1 MAADITEEFQI
12 DLSNPNATNES
23 FSPTKIA
30 YDLSVNNLGFV
41 LSINDQTPYKRE
53 TAQYKKDQFDAAPDP
68 GEQTL
73 VASWWLRSQTSWH
86 MGAGV
91 KYFDPGLDY
100 QHQVNR
106 FWDSRGVDVWDIGD
120 LKLHK
125 DITYVYSDETNH
137 NFVATA
143 GAYYDSGT
151 KYECMVVGNSAGSL
165 NRIRL
170 NGNSQVTTL
179 PYVYNYTV
187 AGHGGGTTYPFHS
200 ITNDG
205 NKYYAACDTCVHT
218 GTIGTTADTVL
229 MRHAAGKTPT
239 ISFVKGYIFLG
250 DGHELWNLNPN
261 FIASP
266 SSISHSGS
274 TQLSTAGSGTS
285 QSAYGVTTHI
295 NPEWTWNYITGGRT
309 AIWASGYGDGISE
322 IWAISI
328 DETAAIAI
336 PDMAAA
342 TCIATLPFGEVVQCM
357 EYYLGNLIIGTN
369 KGVRICKVAANMVSM
384 KEFVTLGPLLWD
396 YNGYGVND
404 LTVND
409 KYVYAATAVAG
420 ETVAHRGALVRI
432 DLSREFEDGTYAYAY
447 DLEDASDENSIF
459 THVLFINGRRTV
471 ITEEAGTAGEIKVE
485 HTTNYVS
492 SGYLDTGYI
501 RYATIEPKYFKNITV
516 KALYPSNT
524 SVMVSTIDKDAVQYD
539 ILRTY
544 SDSGNQ
550 ELETSRPTGKQE
562 MLRYRFTLY
571 PSTDLVSTPTVQS
584 YQVKAIPATKRQRM
598 IQYPLSCYDNEMDRY
613 NIQYGYSGRAFEMQQ
628 LLEALEEAGD
638 TVTVVDWRTNEQY
651 TALIESVAFE
661 NQSSPDK
668 RVHSYGG
675 TIMLT
680 VRKL

>member
-23 FSPTKIA
+23 FKPTKVA

-53 TAQYKKDQFDAAPDP
+53 TAQYKKDQFDSAPDP

-100 QHQVNR
+100 QHQQNR
-106 FWDSRGVDVWDIGD
+106 FWNSRGVDVWDIGD

-125 DITYVYSDETNH
+125 DITSIYSDAANH
-137 NFVATA
+137 SFVGTA
-143 GAYYDSGT
+143 ASYYDTGV
-151 KYECMVVGNSAGSL
+151 KYECVVFGDSAGQL
-165 NRIRL
+165 NRVRF
-170 NGNSQVTTL
+170 NGNSVVTAA
-179 PYVYNYTV
+179 PYIYNYTV
-187 AGHGGGTTYPFHS
+187 TGHGGGTTYPFYS

-205 NKYYAACDTCVHT
+205 NKYYAACETCVHT
-218 GTIGTTADTVL
+218 GTIGTTADTILV
-229 MRHAAGKTPT
+229 RHAAGKTPT
-239 ISFVKGYIFLG
+239 ISFTKGYIFLG
-250 DGHELWNLNPN
+250 DGNNLWNLNPN
-261 FIASP
+261 YTN
-266 SSISHSGS
+266 HSAITHTG
-274 TQLSTAGSGTS
+274 TTLLSTSIVNPNTQA
-285 QSAYGVTTHI
+285 SAYGVTTHI
-295 NPEWTWNYITGGRT
+295 NPEWTWNYIAGGRT

-322 IWAISI
+322 IWAIGI
-328 DETAAIAI
+328 DENAAIAI

-342 TCIATLPFGEVVQCM
+342 TCVATLPFGEVVQTM
-357 EYYLGNLIIGTN
+357 EYYLGNLIVGTN
-369 KGVRICKVAANMVSM
+369 KGVRICKVAANNFST
-384 KEFVTLGPLLWD
+384 KEFITLGPLLWD

-409 KYVYAATAVAG
+409 KYVYAATTIDNKGV
-420 ETVAHRGALVRI
+420 LVRI

-447 DLEDASDENSIF
+447 DLEDTTSLTSTF
-459 THVLFINGRRTV
+459 SHVLFIDGRRTV
-471 ITEEAGTAGEIKVE
+471 IVEENGSVGKLKAE
-485 HTTNYVS
+485 HTTNYIS
-492 SGYLDTGYI
+492 SGYLETGYI
-501 RYATIEPKYFKNITV
+501 RYATIEPKYFKNIVVNT
-516 KALYPSNT
+516 LYPSNT
-524 SVMVSTIDKDAVQYD
+524 SMMVSTIDKDGVKYD
-539 ILRTY
+539 ILRAY
-544 SDSGNQ
+544 ADSGGG
-550 ELETSRPTGKQE
+550 ELSTSRPTGKQE

-571 PSTDLVSTPTVQS
+571 SSSDLVSTPTVQS

-613 NIQYGYSGRAFEMQQ
+613 NIQYGHTGRAFEIQRS
-628 LLEALEEAGD
+628 LEALEEAGD
-638 TVTVVDWRTNEQY
+638 TVTVIDWRTNEQY

>member
-1 MAADITEEFQI
+1 MPADITEEFQI
-12 DLSNPNATNES
+12 DLSNPTATDES
-23 FSPTKIA
+23 FKPTKIA

-106 FWDSRGVDVWDIGD
+106 FWNSRGVNVWDIGN

-125 DITYVYSDETNH
+125 DVTSIYSDAANH
-137 NFVATA
+137 SFVGTA
-143 GAYYDSGT
+143 ASYFDTGV
-151 KYECMVVGNSAGSL
+151 KYECIVFGDSAGQLS
-165 NRIRL
+165 RVKF
-170 NGNSQVTTL
+170 NGNSLVTTS

-187 AGHGGGTTYPFHS
+187 TGHTGGTTYPFNS

-205 NKYYAACDTCVHT
+205 NKYYAACSTCVHV

-229 MRHAAGKTPT
+229 IRHGATATTPPV
-239 ISFVKGYIFLG
+239 ISYAKGYLFLG
-250 DGHELWNLNPN
+250 DGRSLWNLNPT
-261 FIASP
+261 FVASP
-266 SSISHSGS
+266 SSISHTGA
-274 TQLSTAGSGTS
+274 TQLSTSGSGTS
-285 QSAYGVTTHI
+285 QPAYGVTTHL
-295 NPEWTWNYITGGRT
+295 NSNWTWNNVTGGRT
-309 AIWASGYGDGISE
+309 AVWASGYGDGVSE
-322 IWAISI
+322 IWAIQPDDTVSNT
-328 DETAAIAI
+328 TAAL
-336 PDMAAA
+336 PDMAGA
-342 TCIATLPFGEVVQCM
+342 TVVATLPFGEIVQTM
-357 EYYLGNLIIGTN
+357 EYYLGNLIVGTN
-369 KGVRICKVAANMVSM
+369 KGVRICKVSANMVSM

-404 LTVND
+404 LTIND
-409 KYVYAATAVAG
+409 KYVYAATTIDNKGV
-420 ETVAHRGALVRI
+420 LVRI

-447 DLEDASDENSIF
+447 DLEDTTSLTSTF
-459 THVLFINGRRTV
+459 SHVLFIDGRRTV
-471 ITEEAGTAGEIKVE
+471 IVEEAGSVGKLKAE

-492 SGYLDTGYI
+492 SGYLETGYI
-501 RYATIEPKYFKNITV
+501 RYATIEPKYFKNIVVNT
-516 KALYPSNT
+516 LYPSNT
-524 SVMVSTIDKDAVQYD
+524 SMMVSTIDKDGVKYD
-539 ILRTY
+539 ILRAY
-544 SDSGNQ
+544 ADSGNG
-550 ELETSRPTGKQE
+550 ELSTSRPTGKQE

-571 PSTDLVSTPTVQS
+571 PSSDLVSTPTVQS
-584 YQVKAIPATKRQRM
+584 YQVKAIPATKRQRI

-613 NIQYGYSGRAFEMQQ
+613 NIQYGHTGRAFEVQRS
-628 LLEALEEAGD
+628 LEALEEAGD
-638 TVTVVDWRTNEQY
+638 TVTVVDWRTGEQY